1 MKRTGVAVLLSV
13 VFLVGALAVAP
24 PVDAG
29 AKMNVTVVMHN
40 ARTEEIVWGIA
51 NRIKESVE
59 KNSNGEMAVRLL
71 GPEVGG
77 ERDLMEGTSRNEF
90 QIMQSGDM
98 GVSTYGAKYAVT
110 TVPFVFPGYEGVDK
124 FYQGKLGAKLN
135 EEMVKNGNLRIVG
148 LSRRGARLLTANKAI
163 PTPAEL
169 KGLKLRVPEIKT
181 WVEVWKEIGALPTP
195 VAWPEVFT
203 ALQTGVVN
211 GQENPVLQI
220 FEAKLYEVQ
229 KFVMMT
235 EHISS
240 YFHWV
245 VNEKFYQGL
254 TPANRKMVEEAIKS
268 ATAWGSA
275 QQVQKANELRS
286 TMEKNHGVKFVDVDK
301 PKFIAA
307 ARPAIDRIAD
317 QQWAP
322 EVKGMLREIVGN

>member
-1 MKRTGVAVLLSV
+1 MKLTAAALLFVACLVGVA
-13 VFLVGALAVAP
+13 AVAP
-24 PVDAG
+24 PALAG
-29 AKMNVTVVMHN
+29 AKIDVTVVMHN

-51 NRIKESVE
+51 NRIKESLE
-59 KNSNGEMAVRLL
+59 KNTNGEMAVRLL

-110 TVPFVFPGYEGVDK
+110 TVPFVFPGYEGVEK
-124 FYQGKLGAKLN
+124 VYKGKLGEKLN
-135 EEMVKNGNLRIVG
+135 EAMIKNGNMRIVG
-148 LSRRGARLLTANKAI
+148 LSRRGARLLTASKPV

-220 FEAKLYEVQ
+220 YEAKLYEVQ

-235 EHISS
+235 EHLST

-254 TPANRKMVEEAIKS
+254 TPANRKIVEDAIKS
-268 ATAWGSA
+268 AAEWGSG
-275 QQVQKANELRS
+275 QQVEKANELRAI
-286 TMEKNHGVKFVDVDK
+286 MEKNHGVKFIEVDK
-301 PKFIAA
+301 QKFIAA
-307 ARPAIDRIAD
+307 ARPAIDRIATE
-317 QQWAP
+317 QWAP
-322 EVKGMLREIVGN
+322 EVKGMLQEIVGK

>member
-1 MKRTGVAVLLSV
+1 MKRTVAVLLSLG
-13 VFLVGALAVAP
+13 FLVGVVAIAP
-24 PVDAG
+24 PVLAG
-29 AKMNVTVVMHN
+29 TPMNVTVVMHN

-51 NRIKESVE
+51 NRIKESLE

-77 ERDLMEGTSRNEF
+77 ERDIMEATSRNEF
-90 QIMQSGDM
+90 QIFQAGDM
-98 GVSTYGAKYAVT
+98 GVSTYGAKYAVM

-124 FYQGKLGAKLN
+124 AYNGPIGEKLN
-135 EEMVKNGNLRIVG
+135 EAMIKNGNQRIVG
-148 LSRRGARLLTANKAI
+148 ISRRGARLLTANKPI
-163 PTPAEL
+163 TTPADV

-181 WVEVWKEIGALPTP
+181 WVDVWKEIGALPAP

-203 ALQTGVVN
+203 ALETGVVN

-220 FEAKLYEVQ
+220 FEGKLYEVQ

-254 TPANRKMVEEAIKS
+254 TPANQKIVVDAIKG
-268 ATAWGSA
+268 ATAWGSS
-275 QQVQKANELRS
+275 QQVEKANGLRA
-286 TMEKNHGVKFVDVDK
+286 TMEKNHGVKFMEVDK
-301 PKFIAA
+301 QKFIAA

-317 QQWAP
+317 QLWAP
-322 EVKGMLREIVGN
+322 EVKGLLQQIVGK

>member
-1 MKRTGVAVLLSV
+1 MKKTVGVLASVILLVTMVAVAAP
-13 VFLVGALAVAP
+13 AL
-24 PVDAG
+24 AG
-29 AKMNVTVVMHN
+29 AKIDVTMVMHN

-51 NRIKESVE
+51 NRIKESLE
-59 KNSNGEMAVRLL
+59 KNTKGEMAVRLL

-124 FYQGKLGAKLN
+124 AYNGKLGEKLN
-135 EEMVKNGNLRIVG
+135 EAMIKNGNLRIVG
-148 LSRRGARLLTANKAI
+148 LSRRGARLLTANKPI
-163 PTPAEL
+163 PSPAEL

-220 FEAKLYEVQ
+220 YEAKLYEVQ
-229 KFVMMT
+229 KYVMMT

-254 TPANRKMVEEAIKS
+254 TPANRKIVEDAIKS
-268 ATAWGSA
+268 ATAWGSGK
-275 QQVQKANELRS
+275 QGEKAAELRAN
-286 TMEKNHGVKFVDVDK
+286 MEKNHGVKFIEVDK
-301 PKFIAA
+301 QKFIAA
-307 ARPAIDRIAD
+307 ARPAIDRIASE
-317 QQWAP
+317 QWAP
-322 EVKGMLREIVGN
+322 EVKGMLQEIVGK

>member
-1 MKRTGVAVLLSV
+1 MRRVMLTLAGLLVALTLL
-13 VFLVGALAVAP
+13 LPAP
-24 PVDAG
+24 PVEAG

-51 NRIKESVE
+51 NRIKEGLE
-59 KNSNGEMAVRLL
+59 KGSNGEMAVRLL

-90 QIMQSGDM
+90 QIFQSGDM

-110 TVPFVFPGYEGVDK
+110 TVPFVFPGYDGVDK
-124 FYQGKLGAKLN
+124 VYSGKLGERLN
-135 EEMVKNGNLRIVG
+135 QEMIKNGNLRIIG
-148 LSRRGARLLTANKAI
+148 LSRRGARLLTANKPI
-163 PTPAEL
+163 PNPAEL

-220 FEAKLYEVQ
+220 SEAKLYEVQ

-254 TPANRKMVEEAIKS
+254 TPAHRKLVLDTVVAS
-268 ATAWGSA
+268 CAWGSN
-275 QQVQKANELRS
+275 QQSAKSDQLRAA
-286 TMEKNHGVKFVDVDK
+286 MEKSHGVKFIEVDK
-301 PKFIAA
+301 QAFIKA
-307 ARPAIDRIAD
+307 ARPAIDRLAA
-317 QQWAP
+317 QLWAP
-322 EVKGMLREIVGN
+322 EVKGMLEEIVGK

>member
-1 MKRTGVAVLLSV
+1 MQRMVVAVLSAMFLIGIV
-13 VFLVGALAVAP
+13 VTAPPALA
-24 PVDAG
+24 G
-29 AKMNVTVVMHN
+29 AQMNVTVVMHN

-51 NRIKESVE
+51 NRIKESLE
-59 KNSNGEMAVRLL
+59 KNTKGEMAVRLL

-90 QIMQSGDM
+90 QIFQSGDM

-110 TVPFVFPGYEGVDK
+110 TVPFVFPGYEGVDR
-124 FYQGKLGAKLN
+124 FYQGKLGEKLN
-135 EEMVKNGNLRIVG
+135 AEMIKNGNIRIVG

-163 PTPAEL
+163 PTPVEL

-220 FEAKLYEVQ
+220 DEAKLYEVQ

-254 TPANRKMVEEAIKS
+254 TPANRKIVEDAIKS
-268 ATAWGSA
+268 ATAWGSGK
-275 QQVQKANELRS
+275 QVEKANALRAN
-286 TMEKNHGVKFVDVDK
+286 MEKNHGVKFIEVDK
-301 PKFIAA
+301 QKFIAA

-322 EVKGMLREIVGN
+322 EVKGMLREIVAK